1 LSLKFSNW
9 ELENIYDY
17 EATAAQDITNS
28 GTDLCTGSKTITI
41 PANKDAKIVL
51 LPVCQLEQQLTLVI
65 MELH

>member
-9 ELENIYDY
+9 ETYNIYDY

-28 GTDLCTGSKTITI
+28 GTDLTASKTITI
-41 PANKDAKIVL
+41 PANKDAKIAFT
-51 LPVCQLEQQLTLVI
+51 VCQLEQQLTLVI